1 MLSRIWIPEIS
12 QRVQFLIYL
21 LSFASL
27 MHWVSNSLADTSIYF
42 GGGDKL
48 IHGLNPYDGSSPLF
62 SAPTGTKFLYFAG
75 VLLQIDQ
82 LPIIWNIVNIL
93 GVSIFFFIVLRIL
106 ALEKNELVIIAIL
119 LVSSPVREMVVNNQ
133 VTGFVLGVTS
143 LSIYFAQRSG
153 SSIRVLLLLFPIFI
167 SFELKPN
174 LILGFL
180 IYYLWAHRTVFG
192 FRSSLAISAI
202 LTLNLLVFRFEYLDW
217 IKFIFTQGAKNITGF
232 ESLGLSTL
240 AFEANILSYD
250 SARFLSLALFAI
262 SLLLIF
268 GSFSTGSS
276 VQTFALTP
284 LVALSF
290 PYLHLLD
297 LIVALPFIVARVL
310 QEARIRFLTPLVIVV
325 IYLPRPSDSL
335 AKYLAITLMVLLV
348 SVSQLVE
355 TGKLQEFLLSVFAG
369 FTIIVSN
376 FSLPLQ
382 DLSDHEIQNFSV
394 LRVWLIFVVLLL
406 VNNIDDFKERV
417 VMRRGG

>member
-1 MLSRIWIPEIS
+1 M
-12 QRVQFLIYL
+12 
-21 LSFASL
+21 
-27 MHWVSNSLADTSIYF
+27 
-42 GGGDKL
+42 
-48 IHGLNPYDGSSPLF
+48 
-62 SAPTGTKFLYFAG
+62 
-75 VLLQIDQ
+75 
-82 LPIIWNIVNIL
+82 
-93 GVSIFFFIVLRIL
+93 LRIL

>member
-1 MLSRIWIPEIS
+1 
-12 QRVQFLIYL
+12 
-21 LSFASL
+21 
-27 MHWVSNSLADTSIYF
+27 
-42 GGGDKL
+42 
-48 IHGLNPYDGSSPLF
+48 
-62 SAPTGTKFLYFAG
+62 
-75 VLLQIDQ
+75 
-82 LPIIWNIVNIL
+82 
-93 GVSIFFFIVLRIL
+93 VLRIL

>member
-1 MLSRIWIPEIS
+1 M
-12 QRVQFLIYL
+12 
-21 LSFASL
+21 
-27 MHWVSNSLADTSIYF
+27 
-42 GGGDKL
+42 
-48 IHGLNPYDGSSPLF
+48 
-62 SAPTGTKFLYFAG
+62 
-75 VLLQIDQ
+75 
-82 LPIIWNIVNIL
+82 
-93 GVSIFFFIVLRIL
+93 LRIL
-106 ALEKNELVIIAIL
+106 ALEKNALVIIAIL

-153 SSIRVLLLLFPIFI
+153 STIRVLLLLFPIFI

>member
-27 MHWVSNSLADTSIYF
+27 IHWVSHSLADTSIYL

-75 VLLQIDQ
+75 VILHIEQ
-82 LPIIWNIVNIL
+82 LPIMWNIVNIL
-93 GVSIFFFIVLRIL
+93 GVSIFFFLVLRIL
-106 ALEKNELVIIAIL
+106 ALEKYALVITAML
-119 LVSSPVREMVVNNQ
+119 LISAPVREMVVNNQ

-143 LSIYFAQRSG
+143 LSIYFAQNLG
-153 SSIRVLLLLFPIFI
+153 SSVRVLLLLFPIFI

-180 IYYLWAHRTVFG
+180 IYYLWVHRRVFG
-192 FRSSLAISAI
+192 LRSSLALSAI
-202 LTLNLLVFRFEYLDW
+202 LALNLLVFRFEYLDW
-217 IKFIFTQGAKNITGF
+217 IKFIFTQGAENIVGF

-240 AFEANILSYD
+240 AYEANILGYD
-250 SARFLSLALFAI
+250 SARILGVALFVI
-262 SLLLIF
+262 SLILIF
-268 GSFSTGSS
+268 GSISTGSS
-276 VQTFALTP
+276 VRTFALTP

-297 LIVALPFIVARVL
+297 LIVALPFIIARVL
-310 QEARIRFLTPLVIVV
+310 REAHIRFLTPLVIVV
-325 IYLPRPSDSL
+325 IFLPRPSDSL
-335 AKYLAITLMVLLV
+335 AKYLAIILMVLLV

-355 TGKLQEFLLSVFAG
+355 TGKFQEFLLSVFVG
-369 FTIIVSN
+369 FTVIVSN
-376 FSLPLQ
+376 YSLPLQ

-394 LRVWLIFVVLLL
+394 LRVWLIFGVLLL
-406 VNNIDDFKERV
+406 VNNTDDFKESV
-417 VMRRGG
+417 VMGRSG